1 MALMKLFLCAELALS
16 IAPGAAAAADPAAKA
31 AALAKCQGACN
42 KLDTKSGSFP
52 QMKAHCRNP
61 ARGYAPTDK
70 SRIES
75 CIKGFKL
82 GLSIG
87 CDFVC
92 EAGGAPK
99 AGTSSGAALL
109 ASVRAARD
117 AACKG
122 HAGQDSGAT
131 AACTDG
137 FDQGSSTYF
146 DTPSLWVGIA
156 GGGGV
161 LWPLFKF
168 FGVLALLYRGAT
180 DPRVKHAL
188 PLPAQQS
195 VHRIEKAVQPWLRK
209 AGKVAALL
217 FGEARKAVAAQL
229 DARAA
234 QQAAAKASGLPGG
247 LKPFGTLTFGDADL
261 AGGDGGSGGTMMPES
276 ADFPAPLS
284 FDAAKAFCRAFTAN
298 DGSLRLLTAAEAAAV
313 ADPAPLRSRT
323 LVTGGYSKTVCEE
336 ALRELATETLPPL
349 LAAAG
354 ADSYP
359 KAAHAA
365 LAKCLTPNMLA
376 KLLREA
382 GLLAAMAAGPA
393 DADARDAELLS
404 AGHASGVCH
413 VVCLGRMKGKP
424 SLHVVTTAFVGGDK
438 RHRAKLVTSNL
449 LQSYAPGVV
458 CKVNY
463 AVRKTGYRSGAQ
475 AAGECA
481 TELRAA
487 VERGAWGEFLSA
499 DGEGGHKNAGA
510 EGDKAKADGV

>member
-1 MALMKLFLCAELALS
+1 MKALFLCAMLALS
-16 IAPGAAAAADPAAKA
+16 CAPGAAAAADPAAKA

-70 SRIES
+70 RRIES

-122 HAGQDSGAT
+122 HAGQDGGAT
-131 AACTDG
+131 AACIDG

-146 DTPSLWVGIA
+146 DTPSLWVGVD

-188 PLPAQQS
+188 PLPAQHS

-217 FGEARKAVAAQL
+217 FGEARAAVAAQL

-247 LKPFGTLTFGDADL
+247 LKPFGTLAFGDADL
-261 AGGDGGSGGTMMPES
+261 AGSDGGSGGAMMPES

-336 ALRELATETLPPL
+336 ALRELPPRRCRRCWPPRAPPRTPRPRAPRSPSASRPTCSPSCCARPACSPPWPPARRTPTRATST
-349 LAAAG
+349 
-354 ADSYP
+354 
-359 KAAHAA
+359 
-365 LAKCLTPNMLA
+365 
-376 KLLREA
+376 
-382 GLLAAMAAGPA
+382 
-393 DADARDAELLS
+393 
-404 AGHASGVCH
+404 
-413 VVCLGRMKGKP
+413 
-424 SLHVVTTAFVGGDK
+424 
-438 RHRAKLVTSNL
+438 
-449 LQSYAPGVV
+449 
-458 CKVNY
+458 
-463 AVRKTGYRSGAQ
+463 
-475 AAGECA
+475 
-481 TELRAA
+481 
-487 VERGAWGEFLSA
+487 RGACSRSPSTCAPRWTSCA
-499 DGEGGHKNAGA
+499 RPSRRCRPAG
-510 EGDKAKADGV
+510 